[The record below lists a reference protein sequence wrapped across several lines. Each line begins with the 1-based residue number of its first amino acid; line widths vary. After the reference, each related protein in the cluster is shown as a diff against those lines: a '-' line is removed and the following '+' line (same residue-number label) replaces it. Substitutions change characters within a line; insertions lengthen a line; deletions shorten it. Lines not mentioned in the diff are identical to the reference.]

1 MNTSLTIL
9 VWIISVMLGIFLL
22 LAIIMLVMLLKLVSE
37 LRRIAKKAEKLAE
50 SAEAVGEFFRKSA
63 GPVAVGRFLSNIADV
78 VMKHKHER
86 KRGAN
91 DE

>member
-22 LAIIMLVMLLKLVSE
+22 LAIAALIMVLKLMKE
-37 LRRIAKKAEKLAE
+37 LKRIAEKAEKLAD
-50 SAEAVGEFFRKSA
+50 SAEAVGDFFRKSA
-63 GPVAVGRFLSNIADV
+63 GPMALGKFLTNIADAV
-78 VMKHKHER
+78 IKHKQGR
-86 KRGAN
+86 KRGDD

>member
-1 MNTSLTIL
+1 MNTGLTIL

-22 LAIIMLVMLLKLVSE
+22 LAIAALIMVLKLMKE
-37 LRRIAKKAEKLAE
+37 LKRIAEKAEKLAD

-63 GPVAVGRFLSNIADV
+63 GPLAFGKFLTNIADAV
-78 VMKHKHER
+78 IKHKQAG
-86 KRGAN
+86 KRGKN